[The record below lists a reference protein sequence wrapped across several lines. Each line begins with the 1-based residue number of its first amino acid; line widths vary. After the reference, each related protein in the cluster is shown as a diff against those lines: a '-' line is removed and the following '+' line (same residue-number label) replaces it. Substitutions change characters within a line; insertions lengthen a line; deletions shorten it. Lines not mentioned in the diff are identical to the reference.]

1 MRTFALTAAVLTLAA
16 APIGAGS
23 TGAVTGD
30 YVEARTAEVFTGG
43 CTMNSEAETI
53 GREAVLA
60 WRVTQGRYHGA
71 SLEGLAV
78 VLAVSGD
85 RNLGMREMGGLAPSI
100 VRAVAYVDERATAAQ
115 REALVALARD
125 SSRHLATEIVAVR
138 PTPVRFD
145 RSGTLIEVEAGD
157 ARLQVVTEVKHDP
170 SCGAMQWFMP
180 LSDLERPAL
189 GLTRSQVYWGDAL
202 GRKWRQVEKRSAFW
216 GRFTLDEAPA
226 PSSSPF

>member
-1 MRTFALTAAVLTLAA
+1 MRSFALTAAVLALAA
-16 APIGAGS
+16 APVGAGS

-60 WRVTQGRYHGA
+60 WRITEGRYHGV
-71 SLEGLAV
+71 SLDGLAI

-85 RNLGMREMGGLAPSI
+85 RNLGMREMGGMAPST
-100 VRAVAYVDERATAAQ
+100 VRAVAYVDDRATPAQ

-125 SSRHLATEIVAVR
+125 SSRDLVTEIVAVR
-138 PTPVRFD
+138 PAPVRFE
-145 RSGTLIEVEAGD
+145 RNGTLIDVEAGD
-157 ARLQVVTEVKHDP
+157 ARLHVATEVKHDP
-170 SCGAMQWFMP
+170 SCGAMQWFRP
-180 LSDLERPAL
+180 FSDVERPAL

-216 GRFTLDEAPA
+216 GRFSLDARTA
-226 PSSSPF
+226 ASGSPF

>member
-1 MRTFALTAAVLTLAA
+1 MRSFAITAAVLTLVA
-16 APIGAGS
+16 APAVAGS

-60 WRVTQGRYHGA
+60 WRVAEGRYHGA
-71 SLEGLAV
+71 ALDGLAI

-85 RNLGMREMGGLAPSI
+85 RNLGMREMGGLAPST
-100 VRAVAYVDERATAAQ
+100 VRAVAYVDERATPAQ

-125 SSRHLATEIVAVR
+125 SSRGLATEIVAVR
-138 PTPVRFD
+138 PVPVRFD
-145 RSGTLIEVEAGD
+145 RNGTLIEVEAGD
-157 ARLQVVTEVKHDP
+157 AHLQVVTEVKHDP
-170 SCGAMQWFMP
+170 SCGAMQWFAP
-180 LSDLERPAL
+180 LSDLERAAL
-189 GLTRSQVYWGDAL
+189 GLTRSQVYWGSAL

-216 GRFTLDEAPA
+216 GRFSLDE
-226 PSSSPF
+226 STVTSNPF